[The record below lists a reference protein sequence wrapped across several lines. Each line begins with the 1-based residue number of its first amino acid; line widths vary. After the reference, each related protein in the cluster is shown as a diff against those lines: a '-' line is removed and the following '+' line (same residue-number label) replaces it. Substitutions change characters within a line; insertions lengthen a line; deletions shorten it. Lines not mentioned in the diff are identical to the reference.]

1 MQPLIALFLL
11 STSGWTAEVETT
23 LLDWSELGHTE
34 AREDAQPRG
43 PGLLEAGADQ
53 RLALYD
59 SVRREVVILE
69 DDQPTVAFPVHHA
82 SDLLL
87 LEHGVLV
94 LDHSARELSLWSLD
108 GALRAQR
115 ALPALVPT
123 AVTMGLEGDQVLALD
138 IFGHGHPAAT
148 LRDGE
153 LQEPAA
159 RGLQQ
164 RHSPVLWD
172 GSTMSTEGLDLSLP
186 DALKA
191 SGQRFGD
198 WLVVDEVLGDS
209 PIRVTRT
216 AWHIPS
222 RQAHTLPV
230 DGRLYAPQGDLAATP
245 EGDLVVL
252 VPRDEGLEILRVSP

>member
-1 MQPLIALFLL
+1 MQSLFALILV
-11 STSGWTAEVETT
+11 SSPGWAASDEAT
-23 LLDWSELGHTE
+23 LLDWSELGHTQ
-34 AREDAQPRG
+34 ALEDAQARG
-43 PGLLEAGADQ
+43 PGLLEAGADH

-69 DDQPTVAFPVHHA
+69 DDRPSASFPVHHA

-87 LEHGVLV
+87 LDHGVLV
-94 LDHSARELSLWSLD
+94 LDHSARELSLWTFD

-115 ALPALVPT
+115 RLPELVPT

-148 LRDGE
+148 LREGE
-153 LQEPAA
+153 LQAPAA
-159 RGLQQ
+159 RGLQL

-172 GSTMSTEGLDLSLP
+172 GATMSTDGLDLSLP

-198 WLVVDEVLGDS
+198 WLVVDEVVGDA

-222 RQAHTLPV
+222 HQAHPLPV

-245 EGDLVVL
+245 EGELVVL